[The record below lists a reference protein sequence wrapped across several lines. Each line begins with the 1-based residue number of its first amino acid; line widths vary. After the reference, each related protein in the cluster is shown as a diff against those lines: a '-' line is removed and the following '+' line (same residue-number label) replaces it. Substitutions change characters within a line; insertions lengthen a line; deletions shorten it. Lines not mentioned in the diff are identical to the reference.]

1 MSNEYQNVTTLEQ
14 HQSYV
19 AMRKAA
25 RALLEALSAGELRK
39 MSLAELEQLINEL
52 EQLVTQK
59 QARERVY
66 SQMTGEELGA
76 LMSAVEDE
84 LRARRAAL
92 VAKAEAE
99 KPKPK
104 PIGPTSAPQPTMSK
118 VSKAKEAAPPSG
130 AALAAALEQI
140 AEAVRRGH

>member
-52 EQLVTQK
+52 EQLVAQK

-104 PIGPTSAPQPTMSK
+104 PIGPAAPEPTMSK
-118 VSKAKEAAPPSG
+118 SKEAAPPSG